1 MEHAPNFQNYGH
13 SGKQRTLVMVAAAL
27 GLGIAFDILFF
38 GKLPGISFPIYIVL
52 ILACTLAVVRL
63 HGQTAPRTALF
74 MVPLL
79 LFFSSMVYVR
89 ANEMLTFFNV
99 VISLYLLG
107 LFVALT
113 LRPWLRAYGVV
124 DYLRVML
131 DVPLL
136 SIGKGI
142 DTVKTWIA
150 GRSFI
155 AKHKQLPQ
163 VIRGVLIAVPVLL
176 VFLALF
182 ASADLVFREYVS
194 RLFNFQI
201 NGELFW
207 RIVMLLVVAVV
218 SLGAF
223 VLLGGRRQNDKQA
236 ESVWSKPSKFGLVET
251 GILFGSLNVLF
262 LSFILVQLA
271 YLFGGAQNVVG
282 GEFTYAEYARKGF
295 FELIAV
301 AGFSLLLLFVTERVL
316 LRQRQMHDL
325 KFKLLSSL
333 LIVQVLV
340 IMVSAVKRLRLY
352 ESAYGFT
359 SLRLLSYI
367 FMAWLA
373 VVFIVFLY
381 KILADRRENELAFA
395 LFVSVMA
402 LFAVINLMNI
412 DGLVANKNIDR
423 YERTGKLDVRYLE
436 GLSDDGV
443 VQFARL
449 LDAEDQKLRSDVAN
463 TLYFRR
469 QLLLSKDD
477 AWQSANATRKAALRV
492 LNDRSGLLEEHKDD
506 FSDPA
511 YRGPGQD

>member
-1 MEHAPNFQNYGH
+1 MEHAPNHQNYGH
-13 SGKQRTLVMVAAAL
+13 SGKRRTLVMVAAAL
-27 GLGIAFDILFF
+27 GLGIVFDILFF
-38 GKLPGISFPIYIVL
+38 GKLPGISFPLFIVL
-52 ILACTLAVVRL
+52 ALATILAVVHL
-63 HGQTAPRTALF
+63 HGQKAPRTALF
-74 MVPLL
+74 MIPLL

-107 LFVALT
+107 LFITLT
-113 LRPWLRAYGVV
+113 LRPWLRAYSVV

-136 SIGKGI
+136 SMGRAI

-150 GRSFI
+150 GRNFI

-163 VIRGVLIAVPVLL
+163 VIRGVLIALPVLL

-194 RLFNFQI
+194 HLFNFQI

-207 RIVMLLVVAVV
+207 RTVMALVVALV

-223 VLLGGRRQNDKQA
+223 VLLGERRQKDTLSENTPT
-236 ESVWSKPSKFGLVET
+236 KPNKFGLVET
-251 GILFGSLNVLF
+251 SILFGSLNVLF

-301 AGFSLLLLFVTERVL
+301 AGFSLLLLFVTERLL

-340 IMVSAVKRLRLY
+340 IMVSAVKRLHLY

-359 SLRLLSYI
+359 SLRLISYI

-373 VVFIVFLY
+373 AVFVVFLY

-402 LFAVINLMNI
+402 LFAVVNFMNI
-412 DGLVANKNIDR
+412 DALVASKNIDR

-449 LDAEDQKLRSDVAN
+449 LDAEDQKLRNDVAN
-463 TLYFRR
+463 TLYYRR
-469 QLLLSKDD
+469 QSLQSKDG
-477 AWQSANATRKAALRV
+477 AWQSANVTRKAALRV
-492 LNDRSGLLEEHKDD
+492 LDSRSGLLEENKDT